1 MTPLTTKDIVVCPHK
16 GKVILHSNSGKGL
29 EFQEG
34 IQAITKQ
41 DLLNAEIIGC
51 TRTIAEVSVPCA
63 KVASVDSCSNLLV
76 INEDEIVLCEKL
88 SSSLSDKG
96 FPLSLQGEALLKD
109 KVDIQ

>member
-1 MTPLTTKDIVVCPHK
+1 M
-16 GKVILHSNSGKGL
+16 
-29 EFQEG
+29 
-34 IQAITKQ
+34 
-41 DLLNAEIIGC
+41 
-51 TRTIAEVSVPCA
+51 PCA

-88 SSSLSDKG
+88 NLSLSDKG